1 MPEFCC
7 FIRKQHQQYIPI
19 LKMGLMI
26 LQEQNGRNKQLM
38 QVTDEELKEFGF
50 REHKTYLY
58 EPD

>member
-1 MPEFCC
+1 
-7 FIRKQHQQYIPI
+7 
-19 LKMGLMI
+19 MGLMI